1 MLLQQPLPGRLVP
14 LRSRLLVTVTAAA
27 VAWLPLAGPPPAA
40 HGAPGARDKVAADG
54 SSRKSKERLARAH
67 FERAEK
73 AFNLGLFHDA
83 LSGYHAAYEA
93 LPLPAFLFNIAQC
106 HRNAGDSEQAV
117 FFYQRY
123 LSLEPEAPN
132 RAVVE
137 ELIAEQRHKLA
148 DARSSSSSS
157 SSGSESAATT
167 PPASLPSASP
177 SPSLAKGAPPR
188 PAGGLDRPADLT
200 TSASTPSP
208 KVYKRWWFWAAV
220 GGAAVLGTTALLL
233 TRPSPPTG
241 ALGTIDGR

>member
-1 MLLQQPLPGRLVP
+1 VLLQQPLPGRLVP
-14 LRSRLLVTVTAAA
+14 LRSRFLVMVTAAA
-27 VAWLPLAGPPPAA
+27 VAWLPLAGRPPAT
-40 HGAPGARDKVAADG
+40 HGAPGPRAKAAADG
-54 SSRKSKERLARAH
+54 SNRKSKERLARAH

-123 LSLEPEAPN
+123 LSLEPEASN

-148 DARSSSSSS
+148 DAR
-157 SSGSESAATT
+157 AA
-167 PPASLPSASP
+167 AGASP
-177 SPSLAKGAPPR
+177 SDRATSPPATLASPTLAAAANPQR
-188 PAGGLDRPADLT
+188 PAAGLDRPADLT
-200 TSASTPSP
+200 TNAGAPSP
-208 KVYKRWWFWAAV
+208 RVYQRWWFWAAV
-220 GGAAVLGTTALLL
+220 GGAAVLATTALLL